1 MGKGIYQRL
10 WKKEDVTHQRKSEM
24 NTLFIRRTQSKA
36 KLFKFQSLKG
46 RGSEQNHLNEA
57 LKGLGSGA
65 RIY

>member
-1 MGKGIYQRL
+1 M
-10 WKKEDVTHQRKSEM
+10 THQRKSEM